1 MVKLPALSNYALNGE
16 YIDMSKFDEIA
27 ELAIDN
33 YGIVTASE
41 AVKLGVALKDVHE
54 WVHNGRLEKAGRGVF
69 RLRNYPYSEYCHY
82 AEAVALVGDGAW
94 IYGDSVLAMHNLAL
108 VNPLCTYVATVKRVR
123 RTLPEWIEVVKK
135 SGTEDK
141 DDFNGIPCQNLA
153 SVLIEARG
161 RLMLERLHQAIAEAR
176 GRGLLSVPDNERVKK
191 EFNV

>member
-1 MVKLPALSNYALNGE
+1 MSALSNYTLYGE
-16 YIDMSKFDEIA
+16 CIGMLKFDEIA

-33 YGIVTASE
+33 YGIVTAAE

-54 WVHNGRLEKAGRGVF
+54 WVHCGRLEKVGRGVF

-82 AEAVALVGDGAW
+82 AEAVALVGEGAW

-108 VNPLCTYVATVKRVR
+108 VNPLRTFVATTKRVR
-123 RTLPEWIEVVKK
+123 RTLPEWIEVVKT
-135 SGTEDK
+135 SGDEDK

-161 RLMLERLHQAIAEAR
+161 RLMLERVHQAIAEAR
-176 GRGLLSVPDNERVKK
+176 GRGLLSIRDNERIKK
-191 EFNV
+191 VFNV